1 MMQNNVCPA
10 DNTQEPTMRK
20 GKKKPIKCF
29 FGELCRYSIGKEYDL
44 TLSIYADGKTDS
56 PECSHRMR
64 GSSRKNLLK
73 SVAVLAVLMVLIS
86 LMCSLMRW
94 VRGLCS

>member
-1 MMQNNVCPA
+1 MQNNVCPV
-10 DNTQEPTMRK
+10 DDTQGAMQGK
-20 GKKKPIKCF
+20 GKRKPIKQF
-29 FGELCRYSIGKEYDL
+29 FADLCRYSIGKEYDL
-44 TLSIYADGKTDS
+44 TVLVYADGKTDT

-73 SVAVLAVLMVLIS
+73 AVAVLAVLMVITS